1 MKLFL
6 NGGGCGK
13 QTILTYKEINKIINH
28 NKPVLYVPL
37 AMDETEHPYDS
48 CYEWI
53 KEEISSID
61 ITNIEMVRSFEELA
75 DKDFNKYS
83 LIYIGGGNTYKLLN
97 GIKTTHTYDKLK
109 EYIKNGGIVYGGSAG
124 SVIFGKDI
132 NIIEV
137 MDENKMI
144 ISTNNTEFN
153 LNGINS
159 NEFPNLDLEGT
170 SEPIVLK
177 TNILKKVISQ
187 TFFATSRNE
196 SRPILTGMNF
206 RIDGSIMEVISTD
219 SYRLAK
225 KIILLDKNLD
235 YKVNIVIP
243 GKNLLELDKI
253 MSDDEE
259 NLELHIFENKVLFK
273 YKNILFL
280 SRLLNGTYPATS
292 SIIPTDFK
300 VQVKCSCNGLFE
312 MIDRA
317 SLLTSDRDKNIIRLE
332 LSHQDMII
340 SSNSPEIGKV
350 EEKMVVDSNDEI
362 SISFSSKYMLDSIKS
377 FETNDVMLCM
387 NNDNSPIIIKSDE
400 DDSLIQLVLPIKTY

>member
-1 MKLFL
+1 MKFII
-6 NGGGCGK
+6 K
-13 QTILTYKEINKIINH
+13 QEILLESLYHTSRAISPRNLIPILTGIKFDLQKEGLYLSASDTDISIQCLIPTENIVEVVEYGSVVIGGKYIVEIIKKLPN
-28 NKPVLYVPL
+28 
-37 AMDETEHPYDS
+37 
-48 CYEWI
+48 
-53 KEEISSID
+53 
-61 ITNIEMVRSFEELA
+61 TNI
-75 DKDFNKYS
+75 
-83 LIYIGGGNTYKLLN
+83 T
-97 GIKTTHTYDKLK
+97 
-109 EYIKNGGIVYGGSAG
+109 
-124 SVIFGKDI
+124 
-132 NIIEV
+132 IEV

-253 MSDDEE
+253 MSDDDE